1 MAEKV
6 LVGMSGGVD
15 SSVCAYLLREQGYRV
30 YGLTLWLWD
39 PAGPKENPCC
49 SVDTAALAARELG
62 VPHETVQAHEEFR
75 RLVIQPTLSAYRRG
89 ITPNPCTFCNREVRF
104 ALLLREADRRGIPYI
119 ATGHHARIRKEDDGF
134 SLLRGK
140 DPGKDQSYFLYSL
153 TQGELSRALFPVG
166 ELTKEEVKRLAEG
179 QGLTAARLPESQDL
193 CFAPAGVGE
202 LIPDAR
208 PGPILDLSG
217 KELGTHRGL
226 PHYTVGQRRGLGL
239 ASPEPLYVVALDPE
253 RNALIVGPE
262 SALYS
267 RGLVARELHWIAGA
281 PPGEAFRCQV
291 QIRYR
296 AAPVEAEVR
305 LKGGR
310 AWVAFESPVRA
321 VAPGQAAVFYLGER
335 VLGGGV
341 IAHPLAARR

>member
-1 MAEKV
+1 MAKEV

-15 SSVCAYLLREQGYRV
+15 STMCAYLLREQGYRV

-62 VPHETVQAHEEFR
+62 VPHETIQAHEEFR
-75 RLVIQPTLSAYRRG
+75 KLVIEPTLSAYRRG

-119 ATGHHARIRKEDDGF
+119 ATGHHARIRKEDEGF

-153 TQGELSRALFPVG
+153 TQEELSRALFPVG
-166 ELTKEEVKRLAEG
+166 ELTKGEVKRIAEK

-193 CFAPAGVGE
+193 CFAPGGVGE
-202 LIPDAR
+202 LIPDAP

-217 KELGTHRGL
+217 RVLGAHRGL

-239 ASPEPLYVVALDPE
+239 SSPEPLYVVALDPE

-262 SALYS
+262 AALYS
-267 RGLVARELHWIAGA
+267 QGLVATELHWIAGA
-281 PPGEAFRCQV
+281 PPGKTFRCQV

-296 AAPVEAEVR
+296 AAPMEAEVR
-305 LKGGR
+305 LEGETAR
-310 AWVAFESPVRA
+310 VEFSRPARA

-341 IAHPLAARR
+341 IARSFPAR